1 MFEVLYI
8 VSYHTVKIYDDIIF
22 GFITPELRIQAYLK

>member
-8 VSYHTVKIYDDIIF
+8 MSYHIVKIYDDIF
-22 GFITPELRIQAYLK
+22 SFVTPELRIQAYLK